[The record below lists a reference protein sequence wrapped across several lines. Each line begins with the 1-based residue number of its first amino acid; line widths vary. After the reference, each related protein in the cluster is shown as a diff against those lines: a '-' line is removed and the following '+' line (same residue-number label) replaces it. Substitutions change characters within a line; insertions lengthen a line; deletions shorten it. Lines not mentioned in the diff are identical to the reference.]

1 MDAAHSETAAVR
13 STHHEPYAPATA
25 RGRATRQRLLDAAIA
40 EFGEKGFHAAS
51 VSAITTRAGI
61 GQGTFYIYFSSK
73 EACYAV
79 VVESISRLLR
89 RALLRGFSHLDLESC
104 LRESFAAYLRFCA
117 EQPAA
122 VRALGEAQFIDESI
136 WREHTRRLVHCYTDL
151 LERHAG
157 ADTPHTEREL
167 HATAIVGALHGAA
180 QALIVTLEDS
190 TDEPASLISHQANGL
205 RDVAL
210 YGVGP
215 RPHAAH
221 QAAHAL

>member
-1 MDAAHSETAAVR
+1 MDAAHSEPATVR
-13 STHHEPYAPATA
+13 PSNQESYAPATA
-25 RGRATRQRLLDAAIA
+25 RGRATRQRLLEAAIA

-79 VVESISRLLR
+79 VVESVSRLLR
-89 RALLRGFSHLDLESC
+89 RALLRGFSFLDLESC

-117 EQPAA
+117 DQPYAM
-122 VRALGEAQFIDESI
+122 RALGEAQFIDEAI

-157 ADTPHTEREL
+157 ANTPHTEREL
-167 HATAIVGALHGAA
+167 HATAIVGGLHGAA
-180 QALIVTLEDS
+180 QALVVSLEES
-190 TDEPASLISHQANGL
+190 GEEAAGLIHHQADAL

-215 RPHAAH
+215 RPQMPPLAG
-221 QAAHAL
+221 